1 MPQKQVGVPLF
12 PPREE
17 EQAWGL
23 HRGRGDPHPAGHTPA
38 SSSSLRTAGS
48 TFFFFFPSGQL
59 KFYG

>member
-12 PPREE
+12 PPWEE

-48 TFFFFFPSGQL
+48 TFFFFFS
-59 KFYG
+59 